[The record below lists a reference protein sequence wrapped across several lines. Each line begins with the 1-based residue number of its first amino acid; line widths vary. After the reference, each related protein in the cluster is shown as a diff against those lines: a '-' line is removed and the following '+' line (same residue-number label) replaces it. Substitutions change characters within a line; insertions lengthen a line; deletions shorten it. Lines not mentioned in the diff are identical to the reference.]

1 MKISSNFKRSQ
12 LVSAVS
18 MAVAVTGMAAVAP
31 VYAQEEAT
39 TLEEVVVT
47 GYRRSLMDSIENKR
61 FNSSIIE
68 SISAEDIGKLPDSS
82 IAESLA

>member
-47 GYRRSLMDSIENKR
+47 GYRRSLMTLSKTSGSTAQLLNRSRQKTSA
-61 FNSSIIE
+61 SSLIQV
-68 SISAEDIGKLPDSS
+68 LP
-82 IAESLA
+82 SL